1 MKITIIDGQG
11 GKMGKAVI
19 EQLKKRHPQLQ
30 LYAIG
35 TNSAATT
42 SMMKAGADF
51 GATGENP
58 CIVNAKNSDIIIG
71 PIGIVMANS
80 LLGEITPAI
89 ATAIGD
95 SHAFKIL
102 IPVNRCNHY
111 VVGCQEAVSVN
122 TSGWYAK
129 RWIPCFLKQEPTFF
143 LFSGNHRTCGTSAA
157 YHRENP
163 VQSITILFFSISN
176 ASKYLFSIGI
186 QRSLNI

>member
-19 EQLKKRHPQLQ
+19 EQLKKRHPELQ

-80 LLGEITPAI
+80 LLGA
-89 ATAIGD
+89 
-95 SHAFKIL
+95 
-102 IPVNRCNHY
+102 
-111 VVGCQEAVSVN
+111 
-122 TSGWYAK
+122 
-129 RWIPCFLKQEPTFF
+129 
-143 LFSGNHRTCGTSAA
+143 
-157 YHRENP
+157 
-163 VQSITILFFSISN
+163 SN
-176 ASKYLFSIGI
+176 AFTITSQAPIIVCSKSSQF
-186 QRSLNI
+186 